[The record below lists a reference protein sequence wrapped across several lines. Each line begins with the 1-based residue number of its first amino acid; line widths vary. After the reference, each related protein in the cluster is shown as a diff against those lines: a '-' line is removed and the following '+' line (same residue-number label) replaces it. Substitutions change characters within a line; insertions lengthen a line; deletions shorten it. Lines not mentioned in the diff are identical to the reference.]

1 MLKCMGLT
9 ALATVVVVTLGRLVS
24 PTAAAEDQIYTAVP
38 VPAEVIAS
46 EVTVLWRDIGIY
58 RTSGPLRMAGPMYQV
73 TSYQTKAECEAAQR
87 AAMATEALSRVGST
101 TEQLSD
107 GIKKWDSDHQHYTTF
122 RYLCRLAGTGLR

>member
-1 MLKCMGLT
+1 MSKRMGLT
-9 ALATVVVVTLGRLVS
+9 ALATVVVVTLGVAS

-58 RTSGPLRMAGPMYQV
+58 RTSGPLRIAGPLYQV
-73 TSYQTKAECEAAQR
+73 RSYQTKAECEAAQR
-87 AAMATEALSRVGST
+87 AAMATEALSRVGLT

-107 GIKKWDSDHQHYTTF
+107 GIKTWDSDNQHYTTF

>member
-58 RTSGPLRMAGPMYQV
+58 RTSGPLRMAGPIPSAMSRV
-73 TSYQTKAECEAAQR
+73 ASPAASPV
-87 AAMATEALSRVGST
+87 MNALSRRTTST
-101 TEQLSD
+101 RPRR
-107 GIKKWDSDHQHYTTF
+107 K
-122 RYLCRLAGTGLR
+122 